1 MIIYVQ
7 FFPDYKETTTSPISE
22 KEWNIWIF
30 QVEYD
35 PAYQDVILEKGK
47 AKIIDIW
54 EKPIQQELPEAK
66 KSRITLALITSED
79 PTKVDTE
86 WVTWF
91 DLDYM
96 ILQRFF
102 GGDRGKEIW
111 FTQRFAYLLAF
122 TDLTE
127 DQNEEKILIIEW
139 YESKEKYKE
148 FIKSLN
154 K

>member
-1 MIIYVQ
+1 MIISIFKDLNHVVWSDCSEHPDCVQ
-7 FFPDYKETTTSPISE
+7 VD
-22 KEWNIWIF
+22 NI
-30 QVEYD
+30 EYN
-35 PAYQDVILEKGK
+35 PYTQN
-47 AKIIDIW
+47 IDISKDW
-54 EKPIQQELPEAK
+54 EKYKIDISDKPNIETHDEK

-91 DLDYM
+91 DIDFC
-96 ILQRFF
+96 ISQRFF
-102 GGDRGKEIW
+102 GWDRGKEIW
-111 FTQRFAYLLAF
+111 FTQRFAYLLAL

-127 DQNEEKILIIEW
+127 DQQAEKTLIIEW
-139 YESKEKYKE
+139 YEAKEKYKE